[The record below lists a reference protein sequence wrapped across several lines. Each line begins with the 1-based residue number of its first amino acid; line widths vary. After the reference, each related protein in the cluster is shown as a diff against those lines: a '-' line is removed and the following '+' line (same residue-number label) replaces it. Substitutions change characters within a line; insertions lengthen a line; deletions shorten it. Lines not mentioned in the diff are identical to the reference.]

1 MNRFVSFVLAAM
13 TVAAIAGAASADT
26 LTIGTRTETTSIF
39 PNWWVTTPNQ
49 QVASHMFN
57 NLVEMDEKNHV
68 KPGLAESW
76 RPIDDKVWEFK
87 LRKGVKFHDG
97 TPFTADHVIATFDQA
112 KGIEGSGAPSGLK
125 VRAKTYEKVDDYAF
139 RISAGK
145 PYPLLP
151 NEMSILYI
159 YPKPAPVADFNS
171 GKAAIGT
178 GPYKFVEWLQGDR
191 LVMERNADYWGSK
204 PEWDRVVFKQIKAD
218 PSRVAALLNGDVDVI
233 DNVPTTDIAQLKK
246 DPKTA
251 VAQVAGERI
260 IMLQL
265 DSSRDISP
273 FVKGNDG
280 KPLFP
285 NPLRDWRV
293 RKAIS
298 KAINRDAVV
307 ERVMEGAA
315 VAAGQVATIGM
326 FGFDPDLKPEPYD
339 AEGAKKLLAQAGYP
353 DGFHLT
359 LHGPNDRYVND
370 AKIIETV
377 AAMLTRVGIKSKV
390 VTMPRAT
397 YFSRQ
402 KGGGELGA
410 PEFSVTLYGFGTA
423 TGETMSQLW
432 MLLHAENPERALGH
446 ANMGHYANVGA
457 DVVLDKAIV
466 TLDDAER
473 EKLIRQASAIY
484 MRDVALVPL
493 HYQVNTWATRKGLAY
508 RPRLMEVTHAM
519 SVTKVK

>member
-1 MNRFVSFVLAAM
+1 MKKIILSVLGVV
-13 TVAAIAGAASADT
+13 TGLLISGSAGADT
-26 LTIGTRTETTSIF
+26 LTIGTRTETTSIY
-39 PNWWVTTPNQ
+39 PNWWTGTPNQ
-49 QVASHMFN
+49 QIASHIFN
-57 NLVEMDEKNHV
+57 NLVEMDENNHV

-76 RPIDDKVWEFK
+76 RPVDDKVWEFK

-280 KPLFP
+280 KPQG
-285 NPLRDWRV
+285 NRV
-293 RKAIS
+293 
-298 KAINRDAVV
+298 NELV
-307 ERVMEGAA
+307 
-315 VAAGQVATIGM
+315 T
-326 FGFDPDLKPEPYD
+326 
-339 AEGAKKLLAQAGYP
+339 
-353 DGFHLT
+353 
-359 LHGPNDRYVND
+359 
-370 AKIIETV
+370 
-377 AAMLTRVGIKSKV
+377 TR
-390 VTMPRAT
+390 
-397 YFSRQ
+397 
-402 KGGGELGA
+402 
-410 PEFSVTLYGFGTA
+410 
-423 TGETMSQLW
+423 
-432 MLLHAENPERALGH
+432 
-446 ANMGHYANVGA
+446 
-457 DVVLDKAIV
+457 
-466 TLDDAER
+466 
-473 EKLIRQASAIY
+473 
-484 MRDVALVPL
+484 
-493 HYQVNTWATRKGLAY
+493 
-508 RPRLMEVTHAM
+508 
-519 SVTKVK
+519 